1 MSAVNYIAI
10 HRRLYFQSNI
20 HANEYLERKDESR
33 RSACEQVG
41 HSVPDIGPIE
51 EKM

>member
-1 MSAVNYIAI
+1 VSAVNYIAI

-33 RSACEQVG
+33 SACEQAG
-41 HSVPDIGPIE
+41 DSVPDIGPIE
-51 EKM
+51 EEM